1 MSKPTTLI
9 KRLVMSG
16 LLATVLGGILVGAF
30 VYQDTILGAFVQT
43 EAMPNNA
50 APLVKVLADL
60 PTVPAPK
67 PVQKQL
73 LPPAQGLVIR
83 NVMAIKG
90 AEQRLALAKL
100 ENELDQLAHQQTL
113 RDMELENQQWLMAMA
128 RSQAIAKVQ
137 PSAAALP
144 LTNNAV
150 SAEVS
155 AKVSDKPLTHS
166 ATKPQSTQSI
176 LSVKNL
182 KTKPKLL
189 GILSDN
195 RAVLWFNN
203 QQQVI
208 NLKQTIGPVTLV
220 RAHQQRGAV
229 DILFNG
235 RSTTLVLSSVF
246 TRASISSPT
255 DHGHGD

>member
-1 MSKPTTLI
+1 M
-9 KRLVMSG
+9 
-16 LLATVLGGILVGAF
+16 
-30 VYQDTILGAFVQT
+30 
-43 EAMPNNA
+43 
-50 APLVKVLADL
+50 
-60 PTVPAPK
+60 
-67 PVQKQL
+67 
-73 LPPAQGLVIR
+73 IR
-83 NVMAIKG
+83 NVLAIKD

-100 ENELDQLAHQQTL
+100 EGQLDQLANQQIL
-113 RDMELENQQWLMAMA
+113 RDMELEKQQWLMEIA
-128 RSQAIAKVQ
+128 RNRVIANVQ
-137 PSAAALP
+137 PSAAAQP

-155 AKVSDKPLTHS
+155 GRPLTHS
-166 ATKPQSTQSI
+166 TTKPQNTQSI

-203 QQQVI
+203 QQQVM

-246 TRASISSPT
+246 TRPSISSPT

>member
-16 LLATVLGGILVGAF
+16 LLATVLGAMLVGAF
-30 VYQDTILGAFVQT
+30 VYQDTILGTFVQT
-43 EAMPNNA
+43 QAMPNNA

-60 PTVPAPK
+60 PTVPAPT
-67 PVQKQL
+67 PVQKQV
-73 LPPAQGLVIR
+73 LPPAQELVIR
-83 NVMAIKG
+83 NVLAIKD

-100 ENELDQLAHQQTL
+100 EGQLDQLANQQIL
-113 RDMELENQQWLMAMA
+113 RDMELEKQQWVMEIA
-128 RSQAIAKVQ
+128 RNRVIANVQ

-144 LTNNAV
+144 STNNA
-150 SAEVS
+150 VS

>member
-16 LLATVLGGILVGAF
+16 LLATVLGAMLVGAF
-30 VYQDTILGAFVQT
+30 VYQDTILGNFVQT
-43 EAMPNNA
+43 QAMPAKA

-60 PTVPAPK
+60 PTVQAPK

-73 LPPAQGLVIR
+73 LPPAQAVVIR
-83 NVMAIKG
+83 NVLAIKD

-100 ENELDQLAHQQTL
+100 EGQLDQLANQQIL
-113 RDMELENQQWLMAMA
+113 RDMELEKQQWLMEIA
-128 RSQAIAKVQ
+128 RNRVIANVQ
-137 PSAAALP
+137 PSAAAQP

-155 AKVSDKPLTHS
+155 GRPLTHS
-166 ATKPQSTQSI
+166 TTKPQNTQSI

-203 QQQVI
+203 QQQVM

-220 RAHQQRGAV
+220 RSHQQRGAV

-246 TRASISSPT
+246 TRPSISSPT

>member
-16 LLATVLGGILVGAF
+16 LLATVLGAMLVGAF
-30 VYQDTILGAFVQT
+30 VYQDTILGNFVQT
-43 EAMPNNA
+43 QAMPAKA

-60 PTVPAPK
+60 PTVQAPK

-73 LPPAQGLVIR
+73 LPPAQAVVIR
-83 NVMAIKG
+83 NVLAIKD

-100 ENELDQLAHQQTL
+100 EGQLDQLANQQIL
-113 RDMELENQQWLMAMA
+113 RDMELEKQQWLMEIA
-128 RSQAIAKVQ
+128 RNRVIANVQ
-137 PSAAALP
+137 PSSAAQP

-155 AKVSDKPLTHS
+155 DKPLTHS
-166 ATKPQSTQSI
+166 TTKPQNTQSI

-246 TRASISSPT
+246 TRPSISSPT

>member
-9 KRLVMSG
+9 KRIFMSG
-16 LLATVLGGILVGAF
+16 LLATVLGAMLVGAF
-30 VYQDTILGAFVQT
+30 VYQDTILGNFVQT
-43 EAMPNNA
+43 QAMPAKA

-60 PTVPAPK
+60 PTVQAPK

-73 LPPAQGLVIR
+73 LPPAQAVVIR
-83 NVMAIKG
+83 NVLAIKD

-100 ENELDQLAHQQTL
+100 EGQLDQLANQQIL
-113 RDMELENQQWLMAMA
+113 RDMELEKQQWLMEIA
-128 RSQAIAKVQ
+128 RNRVIANVQ
-137 PSAAALP
+137 PSSAAQP

-155 AKVSDKPLTHS
+155 DKPLTHS
-166 ATKPQSTQSI
+166 TTKPQNTQSI

-246 TRASISSPT
+246 TRPSISSPT

>member
-16 LLATVLGGILVGAF
+16 LLATVLGAMLVGAF
-30 VYQDTILGAFVQT
+30 VYQDTILGTFVQT
-43 EAMPNNA
+43 QAMPNNA

-60 PTVPAPK
+60 PTVPAPT

-83 NVMAIKG
+83 NVMAIKD

-137 PSAAALP
+137 PSEAALP

-150 SAEVS
+150 SAE
-155 AKVSDKPLTHS
+155 VSDKPLTHS

-235 RSTTLVLSSVF
+235 RSTTLLLSSVF
-246 TRASISSPT
+246 TRASISSLT

>member
-16 LLATVLGGILVGAF
+16 LLATVLGAMLVGAF
-30 VYQDTILGAFVQT
+30 VYQDTILGNFVQT
-43 EAMPNNA
+43 QAMPAKA

-60 PTVPAPK
+60 PTVQAPK

-73 LPPAQGLVIR
+73 LPPAQAVVIR
-83 NVMAIKG
+83 NVLAIKD

-100 ENELDQLAHQQTL
+100 EGQLDQLANQQIL
-113 RDMELENQQWLMAMA
+113 RDMELEKQQWLMEIA
-128 RSQAIAKVQ
+128 RNRVIANVQ
-137 PSAAALP
+137 PSSAAQP

-155 AKVSDKPLTHS
+155 DKPLTHS
-166 ATKPQSTQSI
+166 TTKPQNTQSI

-203 QQQVI
+203 QQQVM

-220 RAHQQRGAV
+220 RSHQQRGAV

-246 TRASISSPT
+246 TRPSISSPT